1 MQYYYECLEVYEK
14 LVPEV
19 KKHCKLLRKLDAKFL
34 VVRDRYFEALSEFED
49 KKEEMTP
56 SIRQYSKQV
65 IEKGQET
72 LNRISQEKW
81 KTANSLMITIEYYLS
96 RINGYVREFKCEID
110 SDNTPGTSIEIEKK
124 FLEANRKRVK
134 EIQEIR
140 DEYPFLDDIF
150 KIPEP
155 ELEST
160 ESAINESMVEP
171 IKINGHRQQNIA
183 VLLQDI
189 GSSFRDDPPGIRSSS
204 NSNSNKKNSFK
215 IKTERRGSINGGA
228 GTPSPRAM
236 SPRLP
241 KTPRFPNN
249 NDSTMLTLP
258 EPSPSSNSVSPM
270 EVSPGP
276 HGNLSFSYSE
286 NNILQNS
293 FSTMPSFSGSQESR
307 HGRQRKFTQKVQQ
320 MFKENKLG
328 PGRPSNHHFP
338 STTFSTSTGAP
349 ELINS
354 TNQIP
359 QFNSS
364 SSNNTQTSIPQ
375 QQQQIRPETPHPIAS
390 SSYSFPQD
398 FSRLPQPTSQQQQ
411 YTFSP
416 MYINSHPQIPGSTPQ
431 MPLQQQQNAT
441 FLSHQQ
447 SPPQQQQSP
456 FYRPGQQVRLT
467 MPNGNNIDG
476 DGNEEDEDDRE
487 WCFCGEHSYGEMI
500 ACENQNCPYKWFHY
514 QCVGINKPPTGKWFC
529 AECQKT
535 LGIVRN

>member
-34 VVRDRYFEALSEFED
+34 VVRDSYLEALSQFED
-49 KKEEMTP
+49 TKEEMTP
-56 SIRQYSKQV
+56 SIRLYSKQV

-72 LNRISQEKW
+72 LNRITQEKW

-189 GSSFRDDPPGIRSSS
+189 GSSFRDDPPGIRSSN
-204 NSNSNKKNSFK
+204 NSNANKKNSFK

-270 EVSPGP
+270 EHSN
-276 HGNLSFSYSE
+276 NLSSSVTSAQPRSSRSRKKKKKE
-286 NNILQNS
+286 KKKLDQAEPQSSRSSRLQNKLDHENQVKS
-293 FSTMPSFSGSQESR
+293 IHKEFYNQSGNPKYSLSLNEL
-307 HGRQRKFTQKVQQ
+307 HQRLE
-320 MFKENKLG
+320 KENG
-328 PGRPSNHHFP
+328 
-338 STTFSTSTGAP
+338 
-349 ELINS
+349 
-354 TNQIP
+354 Q
-359 QFNSS
+359 
-364 SSNNTQTSIPQ
+364 SSNIS
-375 QQQQIRPETPHPIAS
+375 
-390 SSYSFPQD
+390 
-398 FSRLPQPTSQQQQ
+398 
-411 YTFSP
+411 
-416 MYINSHPQIPGSTPQ
+416 
-431 MPLQQQQNAT
+431 
-441 FLSHQQ
+441 
-447 SPPQQQQSP
+447 
-456 FYRPGQQVRLT
+456 
-467 MPNGNNIDG
+467 
-476 DGNEEDEDDRE
+476 
-487 WCFCGEHSYGEMI
+487 
-500 ACENQNCPYKWFHY
+500 
-514 QCVGINKPPTGKWFC
+514 
-529 AECQKT
+529 
-535 LGIVRN
+535 